1 MATINIGKQVFE
13 GQNVQVADVSTQD
26 PETNIGRFHSIQQ
39 PRFESSLAPV
49 LEGAGQAI
57 KKGTELA
64 YALEDTAIKNYVYPR
79 ADAIKNQEIADLQ
92 GIKGAVTTPTQSL
105 IQSDNANTAANV
117 KTDVARNLGFIQSLR
132 DNGTYSPT
140 MKAATELAFLKDT
153 RAAFSHL
160 PGMREEIDSTVEKAL
175 NQPAANRVI
184 AGLTGD
190 INTALSN
197 QKTERNKIESQ
208 IFEAMPFD
216 HNLSALWSDWK
227 AGKVSDQYILDR
239 AASARQ
245 KQHDLTYATGV
256 LALEKASEESRQR
269 AAGKV
274 ADIVGSKI
282 VSGPVQDMLAKNGIT
297 EKPDEFAREI
307 QTNPRLA
314 RQHYQTLLTQE
325 PLLDRQLEAALDE
338 PLKDSNNKVIL
349 QADGKTPQT
358 LRAHMTGAQIATW
371 KKEQMAPIEALK
383 GVFNDPQGGYL
394 FAATQGIKDTE
405 TAASANLLANPTIGP
420 NLLMLKTIE
429 QWAGPQAAMAVQKE
443 IQQTVMQIQNPAVR
457 GSAFDFASRA
467 ATGTPDRNGA
477 PSVKQEAE
485 KYNLFGMSEPAATQ
499 FIIQHPIRQVL
510 SPTTLK

>member
-1 MATINIGKQVFE
+1 MATINIGKQIFE

-184 AGLTGD
+184 AGLTGILLCLIRRQSVIRLNPKSLKLCPSIIIYLLYGLIGRLVKYR
-190 INTALSN
+190 IN
-197 QKTERNKIESQ
+197 
-208 IFEAMPFD
+208 IF
-216 HNLSALWSDWK
+216 
-227 AGKVSDQYILDR
+227 
-239 AASARQ
+239 
-245 KQHDLTYATGV
+245 
-256 LALEKASEESRQR
+256 
-269 AAGKV
+269 
-274 ADIVGSKI
+274 
-282 VSGPVQDMLAKNGIT
+282 
-297 EKPDEFAREI
+297 
-307 QTNPRLA
+307 
-314 RQHYQTLLTQE
+314 
-325 PLLDRQLEAALDE
+325 
-338 PLKDSNNKVIL
+338 
-349 QADGKTPQT
+349 
-358 LRAHMTGAQIATW
+358 
-371 KKEQMAPIEALK
+371 
-383 GVFNDPQGGYL
+383 
-394 FAATQGIKDTE
+394 
-405 TAASANLLANPTIGP
+405 
-420 NLLMLKTIE
+420 
-429 QWAGPQAAMAVQKE
+429 
-443 IQQTVMQIQNPAVR
+443 
-457 GSAFDFASRA
+457 
-467 ATGTPDRNGA
+467 
-477 PSVKQEAE
+477 
-485 KYNLFGMSEPAATQ
+485 
-499 FIIQHPIRQVL
+499 
-510 SPTTLK
+510 